1 MIPRTTCATCHF
13 QIFRE
18 LAMPDIVVMFFV
30 LGLVAGVLKSDLKIP
45 KAAYDTLSLLLMLTI
60 GLKGGM
66 ALYGSIEWALI
77 LELLVIA
84 SLGAI
89 IPYIVIPVLTR
100 LAKADAANAAS
111 LAAHYGSVSAGTF
124 AVALAYVD
132 SKNLPIDP
140 EVTLYLVMLEL
151 PAILVA
157 LAYYRRHANNQAES
171 SHTPGK
177 SELWRETFTNRGVV
191 LLVGGVI
198 IGFMYGPT
206 EGAAVTELFTHAF
219 KAVLALFLLEMGLTA
234 ADTLS
239 PMPWK
244 KWRLLTFALIAP
256 FCLSLIGLSA
266 GMALGLE
273 AGSIVVLATLTASA
287 SYIAAPAAIKT
298 AIPKADIGLAM
309 LMSLGITF
317 PFNAIIGIPLYHQ
330 MINYFF

>member
-1 MIPRTTCATCHF
+1 
-13 QIFRE
+13 
-18 LAMPDIVVMFFV
+18 MPDIVVMFFV
-30 LGLVAGVLKSDLKIP
+30 LGLVAGLLKSDLKIP

-66 ALYGSIEWALI
+66 ALYGSLEWRLAF
-77 LELLVIA
+77 ELLAIA
-84 SLGAI
+84 SLGAF
-89 IPYIVIPVLTR
+89 IPLIVIPVL
-100 LAKADAANAAS
+100 LKVAKADHANAAS

-132 SKNLPIDP
+132 TMNLPVDP

-157 LAYYRRHANNQAES
+157 LAYYRRHS
-171 SHTPGK
+171 GHTGAAPDEKK

-198 IGFMYGPT
+198 IGFMYGPN

-234 ADTLS
+234 AETLS
-239 PMPWK
+239 PIPWK
-244 KWRLLTFALIAP
+244 KWRLLTFALVAP
-256 FCLSLIGLSA
+256 FCLSFVGLGA
-266 GMALGLE
+266 GIALGLST
-273 AGSIVVLATLTASA
+273 GSIVVLATLTASA

-298 AIPKADIGLAM
+298 AIPQADIGLAM

-330 MINYFF
+330 MVTYFS

>member
-1 MIPRTTCATCHF
+1 
-13 QIFRE
+13 
-18 LAMPDIVVMFFV
+18 MPDIVVLFFV
-30 LGLVAGVLKSDLKIP
+30 LGLVAGLLKSDLKIP

-66 ALYGSIEWALI
+66 ALYGSLEWALVF
-77 LELLVIA
+77 ELLAIA

-89 IPYIVIPVLTR
+89 IPFIVIPILLKV
-100 LAKADAANAAS
+100 AKADHANAAS

-124 AVALAYVD
+124 AVALAYVETAG
-132 SKNLPIDP
+132 LAIEPQ
-140 EVTLYLVMLEL
+140 VTLYLVMLEL

-157 LAYYRRHANNQAES
+157 LAFYRRHTRNDSDSSKNQ
-171 SHTPGK
+171 
-177 SELWRETFTNRGVV
+177 SELWHETFTNRGVV

-198 IGFMYGPT
+198 IGFMYGPN

-234 ADTLS
+234 AVTLS
-239 PMPWK
+239 PIPWK
-244 KWRLLTFALIAP
+244 KWKLLTFALIAP
-256 FCLSLIGLSA
+256 FFLSFIGLSA
-266 GMALGLE
+266 GLALGLST
-273 AGSIVVLATLTASA
+273 GSVVILATLTASA

-317 PFNAIIGIPLYHQ
+317 PFNAIVGIPIYHQ
-330 MINYFF
+330 MVSYFQLG

>member
-1 MIPRTTCATCHF
+1 
-13 QIFRE
+13 
-18 LAMPDIVVMFFV
+18 
-30 LGLVAGVLKSDLKIP
+30 
-45 KAAYDTLSLLLMLTI
+45 MLTI

-66 ALYGSIEWALI
+66 ALYGSLEWRLAF
-77 LELLVIA
+77 ELLIIA
-84 SLGAI
+84 SLGAL
-89 IPYIVIPVLTR
+89 IPLIVIPVL
-100 LAKADAANAAS
+100 LKVAKADHANAAS

-132 SKNLPIDP
+132 TMNLPMDP

-157 LAYYRRHANNQAES
+157 LAYYRRRSNSETTS
-171 SHTPGK
+171 SAQDK

-234 ADTLS
+234 AETLS

-244 KWRLLTFALIAP
+244 KWRLLTFALVAP
-256 FCLSLIGLSA
+256 FCLSFIGL
-266 GMALGLE
+266 GTGLALGL
-273 AGSIVVLATLTASA
+273 ATGSIVILATLTASA

-317 PFNAIIGIPLYHQ
+317 PFNAIVGIPLYHQ
-330 MINYFF
+330 MVTFFQLG